1 MADSKMHVLYMA
13 HPVAGDVEANL
24 QRALRWLKWCS
35 RTYSSFA
42 VIAPWIANIM
52 SGEDDSDPA
61 QRAKG
66 LAKCSEVASRCD
78 GIILV
83 GGRVSTGMA
92 LERDAAIAR
101 GGVVL
106 DHTSLGDEPPQS
118 EASK

>member
-1 MADSKMHVLYMA
+1 MADPKMHVLYMA

-35 RTYSSFA
+35 ARFPNSC

-66 LAKCSEVASRCD
+66 LAGCSEVASRCD
-78 GIILV
+78 AILLV
-83 GGRVSTGMA
+83 GGRVSIGMA
-92 LERDAAIAR
+92 MERDAALAR
-101 GGVVL
+101 GANVY
-106 DHTSLGDEPPQS
+106 DYTAFGDEPPQS
-118 EASK
+118 EPV